1 MYSNPEK
8 SSDLD
13 KGIVISELESPPQP
27 SKEWDKPQI
36 ARSESPRPS
45 AVELEAPMLKH
56 PRNHHLL
63 RCDVEVQ
70 CVGRISISRN
80 GVGALGQKGL
90 ERSLVLR
97 EGIAFMGY
105 LSCDDAF
112 ELAYPVMLRRYPLHH
127 RSERCTLLNNG
138 YETHSVE

>member
-13 KGIVISELESPPQP
+13 KGIVMSELESPPQP

-56 PRNHHLL
+56 PRNHQYSAATS
-63 RCDVEVQ
+63 RYNVS
-70 CVGRISISRN
+70 VGSQSP
-80 GVGALGQKGL
+80 GMVS
-90 ERSLVLR
+90 E
-97 EGIAFMGY
+97 
-105 LSCDDAF
+105 LSVKRD
-112 ELAYPVMLRRYPLHH
+112 
-127 RSERCTLLNNG
+127 
-138 YETHSVE
+138 